1 MPRGIVLAHNNGLG
15 DLVVMNGCVR
25 YLASQYDVAY
35 LFCFDSRL
43 KHYEF
48 VYRNDP
54 HIILYTKPHPS
65 TTRQGRLRQI
75 AAYKEIVEQNPD
87 IDWSAGFR
95 RTYWNTFE
103 EWRKRLG
110 EVGLEE
116 SKTIWP
122 ELFYAIMKTPYA
134 CRYKHYH
141 LQRDKDRESRLSSS
155 LGLPEKYAFCVDDTR
170 KAKYNMEWKTDLP
183 IVNPLENPIW
193 QDTLIFDWLGVIEGA
208 SEIHTVDTSWL
219 HLIRTLQLNIPKF
232 YYQVRELIMIQ
243 EGYLNDDHD
252 KGWTRI
258 FPENI
263 QSTSKPR
270 YWLK

>member
-1 MPRGIVLAHNNGLG
+1 
-15 DLVVMNGCVR
+15 
-25 YLASQYDVAY
+25 
-35 LFCFDSRL
+35 
-43 KHYEF
+43 
-48 VYRNDP
+48 
-54 HIILYTKPHPS
+54 
-65 TTRQGRLRQI
+65 
-75 AAYKEIVEQNPD
+75 
-87 IDWSAGFR
+87 
-95 RTYWNTFE
+95 
-103 EWRKRLG
+103 
-110 EVGLEE
+110 
-116 SKTIWP
+116 
-122 ELFYAIMKTPYA
+122 MKTPYA

-155 LGLPEKYAFCVDDTR
+155 LDLPEKYAFCVDDTR